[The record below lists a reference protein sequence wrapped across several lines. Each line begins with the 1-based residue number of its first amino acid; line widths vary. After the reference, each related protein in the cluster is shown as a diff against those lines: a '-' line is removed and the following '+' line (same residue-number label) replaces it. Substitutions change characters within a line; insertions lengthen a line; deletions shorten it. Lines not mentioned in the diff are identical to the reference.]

1 MTIMPPHEENQA
13 RPTGVDVNQP
23 LTPVYLRPHR
33 PPLTPLIHPPDPS
46 PQTSEVAWR
55 QPTSEII
62 REIIETLLLTLLIF
76 WLVNAVIGR
85 NRIEGPSM
93 QPNFWTGEYL
103 ISSKLSYSLDD
114 PQRGDVIVFR
124 HPNNSGTNLI
134 KRVIGLPGDTVIVR
148 DQKVYVNGVALEE
161 PYINSPPAY
170 SGEWN
175 VPADNYFVL
184 GDNRNNSSDSHNWNF
199 VPRDHIIGKALAV
212 LWPPDK
218 WGYVNH
224 YRYES
229 VIFNPVP
236 PTEIYALWPVSLR
249 LRTLRGVPTVQVPS
263 IHPTNDPFLFAA
275 LPYEP
280 VTP

>member
-1 MTIMPPHEENQA
+1 MTTEHELVNGPA
-13 RPTGVDVNQP
+13 RPDGVDVKQP

-33 PPLTPLIHPPDPS
+33 PPLLPPTPS
-46 PQTSEVAWR
+46 PGPHPEEPSPASWR
-55 QPTSEII
+55 QPTSEVI
-62 REIIETLLLTLLIF
+62 REIVETLLLTLLIF

-103 ISSKLSYSLDD
+103 ISSKTSYYLDD

-134 KRVIGLPGDTVIVR
+134 KRVIGLPGDTVMVR
-148 DQKVYVNGVALEE
+148 DQKVYVNGEALDE

-170 SGEWN
+170 SGEWV
-175 VPADNYFVL
+175 VPEGNYFVL

-199 VPRDHIIGKALAV
+199 VPRENIIGKALAV

-218 WGYVNH
+218 WGYVDH
-224 YRYES
+224 YRYHSVALGVLPES
-229 VIFNPVP
+229 V
-236 PTEIYALWPVSLR
+236 SL
-249 LRTLRGVPTVQVPS
+249 P
-263 IHPTNDPFLFAA
+263 
-275 LPYEP
+275 
-280 VTP
+280 